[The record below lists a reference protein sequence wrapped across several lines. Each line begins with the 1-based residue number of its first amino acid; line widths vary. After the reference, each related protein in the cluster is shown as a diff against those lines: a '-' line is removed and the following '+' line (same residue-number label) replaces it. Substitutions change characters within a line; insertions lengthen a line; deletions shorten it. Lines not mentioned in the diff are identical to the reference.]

1 MGQLGVP
8 PSNSDTASS
17 SVAKI
22 LGVLNVTP
30 DSFSDGGQ
38 YVDQEDAVTHAKHML
53 ANGADIIDVG
63 GESTRPGAAWPTIE
77 EEIDRVV
84 PVIEALD
91 PICRVGVDTRR
102 EEVARAA
109 VAAGASLINDVS
121 ASLWEVAAELQ
132 VGWIAMH
139 MQGEPA
145 TMQQNPTYD
154 DVVSEVCWYLT
165 DRAKA
170 AEAAGVPEIWIDP
183 GFGFGKSL
191 DHNLQLLAH
200 IDRFVETGWPVAVGT
215 SRKSM
220 LGQLI
225 ARSDGADQQTP
236 PDDRLVGSVTTA
248 TYAMLHGV
256 SLIRVHDV
264 KAAKQAA
271 TVVAGER

>member
-1 MGQLGVP
+1 MGQLGAP
-8 PSNSDTASS
+8 PSNFDNRSS
-17 SVAKI
+17 SVTGI

-38 YVDQEDAVTHAKHML
+38 FEDSNDAVSFAKKML

-63 GESTRPGAAWPTIE
+63 GESTRPGAKSPTVE
-77 EEIDRVV
+77 EELDRVI
-84 PVIEALD
+84 PVIEQLS
-91 PICRVGVDTRR
+91 PLCRVSVDTRR
-102 EEVARAA
+102 EQVARAS
-109 VAAGASLINDVS
+109 VAAGASVINDVG
-121 ASLWEVAAELQ
+121 ASLWELAAELN

-139 MQGEPA
+139 MQGEPGN
-145 TMQQNPTYD
+145 MQQNPTYD
-154 DVVSEVCWYLT
+154 DVVSEVSWFLT
-165 DRAKA
+165 DRAERAK
-170 AEAAGVPEIWIDP
+170 AAGVSEIWIDP
-183 GFGFGKSL
+183 GFGFGKTL

-200 IDRFVETGWPVAVGT
+200 IDRFVETGWPVAIGT
-215 SRKSM
+215 SRKAM

-236 PDDRLVGSVTTA
+236 TEDRLVGSVTTA